1 MTRNVYVGANLA
13 KKGRESWYY
22 SDKVNYVST
31 LFNQEYSHRTALF
44 LSRKK
49 KCKGAFAPSH
59 DILWMWRTHLEEI
72 SSCLLQGLA
81 DSTMEL
87 IDSRCVGAQWNSK
100 QALLLF
106 IPFKTWIKQMSDSP
120 MFQAK
125 KISWLLWWTWL
136 QFYYHLGFFSFQGRN
151 PSLVYVRTWY
161 SKNVISVFLM
171 TKVVRVS
178 RLWALCERLL
188 LM

>member
-22 SDKVNYVST
+22 SDKVNYAST

-44 LSRKK
+44 LCRKKKKK

-59 DILWMWRTHLEEI
+59 DILWMWRTHLEDI
-72 SSCLLQGLA
+72 SSCLSQGLA

-100 QALLLF
+100 WARLLF
-106 IPFKTWIKQMSDSP
+106 ILFNTGIKQMSDSA

-125 KISWLLWWTWL
+125 QLSWLLWWTWL
-136 QFYYHLGFFSFQGRN
+136 WFSYHSGFFFFFSG
-151 PSLVYVRTWY
+151 P
-161 SKNVISVFLM
+161 KSVPCLRSH
-171 TKVVRVS
+171 VVFEECYFS
-178 RLWALCERLL
+178 ILDD
-188 LM
+188 